1 MNRLPESVTQKFNEL
16 FAVIGKAGDDLKL
29 ATAEAAMAGNFDQV
43 SVASDHCLRLQSLEM
58 EIKNCLSHFESQY
71 QQKSVESCVHKK
83 ARRRP
88 RKSRG
93 RFRVT
98 IADKLIEETTIAE
111 TFVKTLRAFNL
122 ERVAK
127 LNKTLSAVPLI
138 AKTPANGYQTQ
149 KRCDGWYITTH
160 VNKHNAT
167 ALIEEIGKDLNI
179 PVKVEFI
186 ER

>member
-1 MNRLPESVTQKFNEL
+1 MNRLPESVNQKFNEL

-43 SVASDHCLRLQSLEM
+43 SAVTEHCLRLQSLEL
-58 EIKNCLSHFESQY
+58 EIKTCLSHFESHFK
-71 QQKSVESCVHKK
+71 QKPQESAGNKK

-88 RKSRG
+88 RNSRG
-93 RFRVT
+93 RLRVT
-98 IADKLIEETTIAE
+98 IAGKIIEEATIAE
-111 TFVKTLRAFNL
+111 TFVKTLRIFNL

-179 PVKVEFI
+179 PVKVEFL

>member
-1 MNRLPESVTQKFNEL
+1 M
-16 FAVIGKAGDDLKL
+16 
-29 ATAEAAMAGNFDQV
+29 
-43 SVASDHCLRLQSLEM
+43 
-58 EIKNCLSHFESQY
+58 
-71 QQKSVESCVHKK
+71 
-83 ARRRP
+83 
-88 RKSRG
+88 
-93 RFRVT
+93 
-98 IADKLIEETTIAE
+98 
-111 TFVKTLRAFNL
+111 
-122 ERVAK
+122 
-127 LNKTLSAVPLI
+127 NKTLSAAPLI